1 MKKYIKRISITII
14 ISLILSI
21 ISGLIMYKKIDNT
34 SQETLLK
41 YVSSKKSDKEGL
53 DLMEVY
59 IEVVEGY
66 EYGDNVVGADV
77 SRIMA
82 DTIKNTAITVLIIS
96 FIVMLIAIYKNKMLI
111 YCLGIIIVSSLI
123 YILPKYE
130 IDFKYKNSYESID
143 ENIESMYNELNLSYS
158 SDHNNSDNNESDDPY
173 FGVYDPE
180 QDEFSHLRILPFN
193 KEKVYDVICDVESP
207 IEGLYV
213 EDIDIIIEPEMR
225 NGSVYSI
232 NGIINLKTNLS
243 KDDIYIA
250 AGEEDNIGTELEDN
264 HFLYSKIL
272 SYVRNIREHF
282 YAQEMIPYKIDMFDV
297 NGELVYEENLDV
309 E

>member
-1 MKKYIKRISITII
+1 
-14 ISLILSI
+14 
-21 ISGLIMYKKIDNT
+21 MYKKMENT

-41 YVSSKKSDKEGL
+41 YVSSKKSDEENL

-59 IEVVEGY
+59 IEVLKGY

-77 SRIMA
+77 SRIIA
-82 DTIKNTAITVLIIS
+82 DTIKSTVITVLIIS
-96 FIVMLIAIYKNKMLI
+96 FIVTLIAIYKNKMLI
-111 YCLGIIIVSSLI
+111 YCIGIIILSSLI

-143 ENIESMYNELNLSYS
+143 ENIEYIHNELNSLYS
-158 SDHNNSDNNESDDPY
+158 SNDNNSNYNTDYDNNESDDPY

-193 KEKVYDVICDVESP
+193 KERVYDVICDVESP

-243 KDDIYIA
+243 RDDIYIA
-250 AGEEDNIGTELEDN
+250 AGLEDKIGTELEDN
-264 HFLYSKIL
+264 PFLYSDIL
-272 SYVRNIREHF
+272 SYVRNIREQF
-282 YAQEMIPYKIDMFDV
+282 YAQDMIPHKIDMFDV